1 MSGIGFDDEQQKII
15 GAFVEEG
22 REMLDEAEPLD
33 VAWAG
38 AC

>member
-1 MSGIGFDDEQQKII
+1 MSGIGFDDEHHEFIS
-15 GAFVEEG
+15 AFVEEG

-38 AC
+38 VR